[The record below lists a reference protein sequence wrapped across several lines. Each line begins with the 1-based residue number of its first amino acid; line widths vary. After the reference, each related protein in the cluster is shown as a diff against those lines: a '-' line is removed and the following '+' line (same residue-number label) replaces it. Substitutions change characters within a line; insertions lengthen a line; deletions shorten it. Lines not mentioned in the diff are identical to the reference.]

1 MYKIA
6 AAIITSALIVSA
18 VLLLHG
24 RAQQAPA
31 PADMQP
37 TANVEVRDG
46 VQYIT
51 LTARGGYTPEVSVA
65 RGDLP
70 TKLVVRT
77 NGTYDCSA
85 SLVIGSIG
93 YRKTLP
99 QTGEEAVDLATPR
112 AQTTL
117 KGTCS
122 MGMYAFSVRF
132 L

>member
-18 VLLLHG
+18 VIVFHS
-24 RAQQAPA
+24 RAQRDLAPV
-31 PADMQP
+31 DTQP
-37 TANVEVRDG
+37 TENVEVRDG
-46 VQYIT
+46 VQYII
-51 LTARGGYTPEVSVA
+51 LTARGGYTPEMSTA

-99 QTGEEAVDLATPR
+99 QTGEEVVDLGTPR
-112 AQTTL
+112 AHTTL

-132 L
+132 M